1 MLFSGLFHVF
11 HRTSTTFAVA
21 HFCVCT
27 EPFFHLSLLRKHNLK
42 YSWLDCI
49 LKKRLELRSF
59 LTWHS
64 QNLKRALKKPK
75 PKPQINNTPPQTL
88 ILTQLLY
95 PRKLVGFVN
104 VYWVYSL
111 VFNLLISE
119 VSYGID
125 QDHNTVS
132 AGKRLKRF

>member
-1 MLFSGLFHVF
+1 MLFSILLQVL

-49 LKKRLELRSF
+49 LKKRLELGSF

-64 QNLKRALKKPK
+64 QNLKRALKNPK
-75 PKPQINNTPPQTL
+75 PKPQTNNTPPQTL
-88 ILTQLLY
+88 RLTQLLY
-95 PRKLVGFVN
+95 PGKLVGFVN
-104 VYWVYSL
+104 VYWICSV
-111 VFNLLISE
+111 VFNLPISE
-119 VSYGID
+119 VPYGID
-125 QDHNTVS
+125 QDHNTIS
-132 AGKRLKRF
+132 AGKRLKTF